1 LTHSQ
6 RLWTVKTAGSIAR
19 ARTLARSAAARLR
32 AWFEPPLEDDARPL
46 EIRHAIL
53 DRVEQLAEPAAAG
66 RRVLPRNRIVVT
78 VLAPDEQSRDLLGGA
93 LVDIDEAIRTRL
105 GELRCPL
112 PHGFC
117 VDTDFVEER
126 RPDWRQGQR
135 FAVEL
140 AHAAGGRPAPTTASS
155 ASARGASEPAA
166 PVPTLHIAVT
176 KGAASE
182 TTYVFSEVKV
192 LIGRTPAPIDRAGRP
207 RYNHIVFLDEGDEHN
222 ATVGRAHAT
231 IQFLADRHQFRLFD
245 DGSHNGT
252 RIVRRGETIDVM
264 PHNPVGVALLSG
276 DEIQF
281 GTAAIVVTIEDGV

>member
-1 LTHSQ
+1 MTTSN
-6 RLWTVKTAGSIAR
+6 SIDR

-53 DRVEQLAEPAAAG
+53 DRIEQLAEPVAAG

-78 VLAPDEQSRDLLGGA
+78 VLASDGQARDLLRVA
-93 LVDIDEAIRTRL
+93 LADLDDAIRARL
-105 GELRCPL
+105 RELRCPV

-117 VDTDFVEER
+117 VDTDYVDEPR
-126 RPDWRQGQR
+126 AGWREGQR

-140 AHAAGGRPAPTTASS
+140 AHAAGGRAAGSTTTSASS
-155 ASARGASEPAA
+155 QSAAESAA
-166 PVPTLHIAVT
+166 PVPEIHITVT

-182 TTYVFSEVKV
+182 AEYVFSESKV

-207 RYNHIVFLDEGDEHN
+207 RYNHVIFLDEGDEHN
-222 ATVGRAHAT
+222 ATVGRAHAS

-281 GTAAIVVTIEDGV
+281 GTAAVVVTIEDGV